1 MLHGIDVTGKIKMFD
16 TGGTQLRIGY
26 NSTYFWDIGREA
38 SNGRLGF
45 FETTNGVASGEHMT
59 ILTSGNVGI
68 GYTNPSYKLSGKW
81 RCNDASRLLYW

>member
-1 MLHGIDVTGKIKMFD
+1 MTIVRRFETTTSGIDVTGKIKMFD

-59 ILTSGNVGI
+59 ILTSGNVGHRV
-68 GYTNPSYKLSGKW
+68 YKIHLTKLFW
-81 RCNDASRLLYW
+81 